1 MKILIVGGVA
11 GGASAAARLRRLSED
26 NEITIFERG
35 DHISYANCGL
45 PYYVGGVIEDE
56 EDLLL
61 QTPES
66 FYARFHVQ
74 VRLRHEVISVL
85 PDKKQV
91 LVRDLQKR
99 REYLEEY
106 DALLLSPGANPI
118 NPFGESAVT
127 LRTVEDALSL
137 RVLCENGQMERAL
150 VIGGGF
156 IGLEAA
162 ENLIACGIKV
172 TLAEKMNHVMPN
184 MDREMTHLIE
194 KKLKKMGVDLRIGCG
209 VKELRRGEAI
219 LDSGEKLSCDLAVC
233 AIGTHPCTDFLKSSG
248 ISKTIRLPHYIFQ
261 AI

>member
-99 REYLEEY
+99 REYLE
-106 DALLLSPGANPI
+106 S
-118 NPFGESAVT
+118 
-127 LRTVEDALSL
+127 
-137 RVLCENGQMERAL
+137 
-150 VIGGGF
+150 
-156 IGLEAA
+156 
-162 ENLIACGIKV
+162 
-172 TLAEKMNHVMPN
+172 
-184 MDREMTHLIE
+184 MTHCAFTRRKSHQSLWGE
-194 KKLKKMGVDLRIGCG
+194 CRYPAHCGGCAFPARLVRKRPDG
-209 VKELRRGEAI
+209 KGSGDWRR
-219 LDSGEKLSCDLAVC
+219 VYR
-233 AIGTHPCTDFLKSSG
+233 P
-248 ISKTIRLPHYIFQ
+248 
-261 AI
+261 